1 MAKEWYLM
9 KPTTLGGFENAE
21 FDGWHTTFE
30 TDILTSFAAT
40 DVLIYGDRMT
50 NEPREIRAV
59 VQASTEDS
67 YNQMKV
73 RQILCSIG
81 NIVCGDLLFI
91 EDRWWIVISLVD
103 NNGVYEKAILYYCN
117 VMLNLTSPITL
128 ETVTYPVCVHNATQ
142 YNSGE
147 RERDY
152 MRITSSQRLIYF
164 PCNEE
169 TVVLDNDYRF
179 MIDRNLRA
187 PSVWK
192 VAQADTENDA
202 WDGHGIMR
210 IMAVEDET
218 GPDDNAELMLA
229 DNTKWLSEKGFSE
242 NKNPGGGWVMEY

>member
-40 DVLIYGDRMT
+40 DVLIYGDRMI
-50 NEPREIRAV
+50 NEPRGIRAV

-147 RERDY
+147 RARDY
-152 MRITSSQRLIYF
+152 MTVTSSQRLIYF
-164 PCNEE
+164 PYNEE
-169 TVVLDNDYRF
+169 TVLLDNDYRIL
-179 MIDRNLRA
+179 MDRNPMY
-187 PSVWK
+187 PSAWK
-192 VAQADTENDA
+192 IAQADTENDF
-202 WDGHGIMR
+202 WDGHGIVR

-218 GPDDNAELMLA
+218 APTDDKELMLA
-229 DNTKWLSEKGFSE
+229 DNSTWLERRGYAEK
-242 NKNPGGGWVMEY
+242 KNIGDGWLL